1 MAGRP
6 RFVISRALVMEMVP
20 TLVLA
25 TLVSTFILLI
35 RYLFVFA
42 DLFISHDVRLGT
54 AGYLLVLTIPNILAL
69 TLPIG
74 TLFAVLMTA
83 ARWTADSEIVAAQ
96 ACGVPLWHIARPL
109 VGVGLLVFAV
119 DAALAILLMPSANHV
134 LSTESS
140 RVALSAVSARI
151 EQRVFAEEFPPQL
164 LYVDKIDRGTG
175 RWHGILL
182 FNLADA
188 SQESL
193 VVADSGELVTD
204 PRDGTPWLY
213 LQDTSTHI
221 LRPDQPESYRKN
233 DNNELKIRLA
243 QPAPERSIRG
253 EGGVRETATSA
264 LLGRVANPKGRTAEE
279 IREAKVELHKRVAIP
294 AAAVVF
300 SLVGFSLGLSN
311 RRGGKG
317 FGLTASVILVVVYY
331 VLLVNGEAL
340 AGAGKVAEAIGIWL
354 PNSVLALAGAV
365 FFRRAARRGAGAT
378 DQVGL
383 AWLRRRVADVSTRTR
398 NVLGRARVA
407 ARTTAALAH
416 ADEPRRETPPGFA
429 LGVLDR
435 YVLKR
440 CVSYLLLVVVAV
452 IALTVTVDLSG
463 RLEDIRRFHVQL
475 ATVASYY
482 LFQMPQMFHDLLPLA
497 FLIAFLGTATALDR
511 HNETTAFKAAG
522 ISLLRVSLPL
532 LLLGFGLGVMLFLLD
547 DNVTQRAER
556 SKQRLE
562 DIINGRSIAR
572 SYRATDRPFVFL
584 PDGRTLV
591 NFLEFDADTSTL
603 ERPSVYIFDAR
614 FNLRTRYMAQRA
626 TFRQGHWVAEGAW
639 SRSFVAEGAPSFTRY
654 MGPMDLPLPVTP
666 EYFGRE
672 YRKPTQMSFSELET
686 YIHVLRAAGYRV
698 DRLIVQLHQK
708 LAYPLAVGVLAW
720 LSLSFA
726 FRPGRRSTVGGIAF
740 ALVLGMA
747 YFAALVFLT
756 RLGEAALL
764 PPALA
769 SWSPT
774 GLFALFAL
782 NRQTHLRT

>member
-1 MAGRP
+1 MRTRL
-6 RFVISRALVMEMVP
+6 RFVLSRALVAEMLP

-25 TLVSTFILLI
+25 TIVSTFILLI
-35 RYLFVFA
+35 RYLFIFA
-42 DLFISHDVRLGT
+42 DLFISHNVRLGT
-54 AGYLLVLTIPNILAL
+54 ALYLLFLTVPNILAL

-83 ARWTADSEIVAAQ
+83 ARWTSDSEMIAAQ
-96 ACGVPLWHIARPL
+96 ACGVPLRRIARPL
-109 VGVGLLVFAV
+109 VGAALLVFGA
-119 DAALAILLMPSANHV
+119 DAALAVFLMPYANHE
-134 LSTESS
+134 LSTQSG

-151 EQRVFAEEFPPQL
+151 EQHVFAEEFPPQL
-164 LYVDKIDRGTG
+164 LYVDKIDHKTG
-175 RWHGILL
+175 RWHGVLL

-243 QPAPERSIRG
+243 QPAPERSVRG
-253 EGGVRETATSA
+253 EGGVREIGTAA
-264 LLGRVANPKGRTAEE
+264 LIARVQSPSGRTAEE
-279 IREAKVELHKRVAIP
+279 IREAKIELHKRIAIP

-300 SLVGFSLGLSN
+300 AIVGFPLGLSN
-311 RRGGKG
+311 RRGAKG

-331 VLLVNGEAL
+331 VVLVNGETL
-340 AGAGKVAEAIGIWL
+340 AGAGKVAEALGVWL
-354 PNSVLALAGAV
+354 PNLVLTLTGAVLFRRASLAGA
-365 FFRRAARRGAGAT
+365 
-378 DQVGL
+378 
-383 AWLRRRVADVSTRTR
+383 
-398 NVLGRARVA
+398 
-407 ARTTAALAH
+407 
-416 ADEPRRETPPGFA
+416 TPPGQGFFA
-429 LGVLDR
+429 WLLRAASKLVNQARSIIAGKGTAAREAEHPIEASLPESQARPAFTLGVIDR
-435 YVLKR
+435 YLLRR
-440 CVSYLLLVVVAV
+440 CLSFLLLVVVAV
-452 IALTVTVDLSG
+452 IALTITIDLSG
-463 RLEDIRRFHVQL
+463 NLEDIRRFSVPFV
-475 ATVASYY
+475 TVASYY
-482 LFQMPQMFHDLLPLA
+482 LFQLPQMFHDLLPLA

-511 HNETTAFKAAG
+511 NNETTAFKAAG
-522 ISLLRVSLPL
+522 ISLSRISLPL
-532 LLLGFGLGVMLFLLD
+532 LLLGFGLGAMLFLLD
-547 DNVTQRAER
+547 DNITQKAER

-562 DIINGRSIAR
+562 DIIRGRSVAR

-591 NFLEFDADTSTL
+591 SFLEFDADTNTL
-603 ERPSVYIFDAR
+603 VRPSVYMFDAR

-626 TFRQGHWVAEGAW
+626 TYRDGHWLAEAAW
-639 SRSFVAEGAPSFTRY
+639 SRAFVAEGAPSFTRY
-654 MGPMDLPLPVTP
+654 MGPVDLPLPVAP
-666 EYFGRE
+666 DYFGRE
-672 YRKPTQMSFSELET
+672 FRKPTQMSFRELEA

-698 DRLIVQLHQK
+698 DRLVVQLHQK
-708 LAYPLAVGVLAW
+708 LAYPLAIGVLAW

-726 FRPGRRSTVGGIAF
+726 FRPGRRSTVGGVAF

-747 YFAALVFLT
+747 YFAVLVFLT

-774 GLFALFAL
+774 GLFALLAL
-782 NRQTHLRT
+782 NRHTHLRT